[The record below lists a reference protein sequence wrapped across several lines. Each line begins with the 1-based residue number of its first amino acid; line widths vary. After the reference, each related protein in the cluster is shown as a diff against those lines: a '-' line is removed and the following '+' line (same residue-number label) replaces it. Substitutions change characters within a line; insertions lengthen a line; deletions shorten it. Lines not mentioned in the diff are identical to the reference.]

1 MTIARTQKEEKKTFF
16 YKLFQ
21 ITKQDLINNLD
32 NLETEQ

>member
-1 MTIARTQKEEKKTFF
+1 MTIARTQREEEKTFF

-21 ITKQDLINNLD
+21 ITEEDLINNLD